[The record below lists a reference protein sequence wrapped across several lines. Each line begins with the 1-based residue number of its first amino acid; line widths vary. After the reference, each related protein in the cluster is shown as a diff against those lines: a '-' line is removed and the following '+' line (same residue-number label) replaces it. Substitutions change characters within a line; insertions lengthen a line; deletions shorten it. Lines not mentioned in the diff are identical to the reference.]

1 MQRSKRGQD
10 ASHGGAWK
18 LVYADFVT
26 VVMAFY
32 AVLWIM
38 SIENVPARTVE
49 DEASGSVKAD
59 AQICLQKTVDLLRA
73 RLIKDYG
80 ADSSLWPIQIDP
92 LPNSL
97 RLTLVDYQLPMFQAG
112 KSIPSDFARNH
123 LKSLGQIIQHCP
135 DLPLK
140 IEGYTDATPYIG
152 GEQGYGNWELSTDR
166 ANAAR
171 RELLLNG
178 VDGQRFWQVVGYG
191 ASKPVFP
198 DSPNDPHNR
207 RVSITIWVP

>member
-1 MQRSKRGQD
+1 VNWGNSNSNSNSRY
-10 ASHGGAWK
+10 H
-18 LVYADFVT
+18 L
-26 VVMAFY
+26 
-32 AVLWIM
+32 
-38 SIENVPARTVE
+38 RT
-49 DEASGSVKAD
+49 
-59 AQICLQKTVDLLRA
+59 
-73 RLIKDYG
+73 
-80 ADSSLWPIQIDP
+80 
-92 LPNSL
+92 
-97 RLTLVDYQLPMFQAG
+97 
-112 KSIPSDFARNH
+112 
-123 LKSLGQIIQHCP
+123 LGQIIQHCP